1 MKFVKPQ
8 AVLHFGRYFGNV
20 RLGYYCLLATNTLAY
35 CRSETF
41 WSKFIHTFR
50 KLDRFMDMNSIIN
63 INKTLKLTNREKGI
77 KIFTESA
84 LGKSNEEFMHVTREY

>member
-8 AVLHFGRYFGNV
+8 AVLHFGRHFGNV
-20 RLGYYCLLATNTLAY
+20 KLGHYSLLATNTLAY

-41 WSKFIHTFR
+41 WSKFVHTFR
-50 KLDRFMDMNSIIN
+50 KLDRFIDMNAIAN
-63 INKTLKLTNREKGI
+63 INKTLKFTNCKRGI

-84 LGKSNEEFMHVTREY
+84 LGKTNQEFMLVTREY